1 MTMMNRVPWL
11 WFLRSAGVI
20 ALAFLFASTSLTQVF
35 AEESSEP
42 VAEEPAADE
51 SDSAPESQPEY
62 EPPAEAYEGVGGWA
76 LVDPETGEVQGVHV
90 CSHTVC
96 GPNGSW
102 GGKLPGT
109 NYVYRFQTRA
119 TPDGNVAGWGDA
131 TWDAP
136 SGTFRVD
143 NGETSFTIV
152 PEKTSRDSDGTGR
165 SYNIGSGIV
174 DITTDKTFRSGD
186 TSASVRTYRSDY
198 QNPWLDV
205 TMSLPDL
212 GPDGS
217 AFSYGLQFRTDG
229 SAERPSVLDQIGLDI
244 DSALVDKG
252 YVVTETG
259 IDGETG
265 EETTTQNLDSD
276 NAFVVAVRDVM
287 RSVVEFLS
295 SLLGF
300 GRG

>member
-1 MTMMNRVPWL
+1 MKLTDPDLADTEFVGVDWDLEKSEQHRLQQTMEWEGANAVE
-11 WFLRSAGVI
+11 A
-20 ALAFLFASTSLTQVF
+20 
-35 AEESSEP
+35 
-42 VAEEPAADE
+42 
-51 SDSAPESQPEY
+51 
-62 EPPAEAYEGVGGWA
+62 PAEILGAVSE
-76 LVDPETGEVQGVHV
+76 VD
-90 CSHTVC
+90 S
-96 GPNGSW
+96 
-102 GGKLPGT
+102 
-109 NYVYRFQTRA
+109 
-119 TPDGNVAGWGDA
+119 
-131 TWDAP
+131 
-136 SGTFRVD
+136 
-143 NGETSFTIV
+143 GETSFTIV
-152 PEKTSRDSDGTGR
+152 PERTSRNADGTGR

-217 AFSYGLQFRTDG
+217 AFTYGLQFRTNG
-229 SAERPSVLDQIGLDI
+229 SAERPSVLDQIALDI

-252 YVVTETG
+252 YVITETG
-259 IDGETG
+259 IDEETG
-265 EETTTQNLDSD
+265 EETTTENLDSD
-276 NAFVVAVRDVM
+276 NAFVVAVRDVT

>member
-1 MTMMNRVPWL
+1 V
-11 WFLRSAGVI
+11 SG
-20 ALAFLFASTSLTQVF
+20 LAFLLAFGSLTPVF
-35 AEESSEP
+35 AEE
-42 VAEEPAADE
+42 AGG
-51 SDSAPESQPEY
+51 
-62 EPPAEAYEGVGGWA
+62 EPPAEEAGGEPPTEYVPPPGSEGVGGWA
-76 LVDPETGEVQGVHV
+76 LVDPSTGQVLGVHV
-90 CSHTVC
+90 CDISVC

-102 GGKLPGT
+102 GGRLPGT
-109 NYVYRFQTRA
+109 DYVYRFQTRA
-119 TPDGNVAGWGDA
+119 TPDGNVAGWGNGTFDER
-131 TWDAP
+131 
-136 SGTFRVD
+136 SGTFRVGD
-143 NGETSFTIV
+143 GENSFRIV
-152 PEKTSRDSDGTGR
+152 PEKTSRNADGTGR

-217 AFSYGLQFRTDG
+217 AFTYGLQFRTNG
-229 SAERPSVLDQIGLDI
+229 SAERPSVLDQIALDI

-252 YVVTETG
+252 YVITETG
-259 IDGETG
+259 IDEETG
-265 EETTTQNLDSD
+265 EETTTENPDSD
-276 NAFVVAVRDVM
+276 NAFVVAVRNVT

-300 GRG
+300 GRS